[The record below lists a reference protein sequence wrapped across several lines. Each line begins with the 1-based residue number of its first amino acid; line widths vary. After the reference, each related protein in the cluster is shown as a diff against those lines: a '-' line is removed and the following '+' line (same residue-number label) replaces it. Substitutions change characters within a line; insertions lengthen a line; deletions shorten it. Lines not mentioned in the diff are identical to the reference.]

1 VLLEDY
7 STISLHFAE
16 WHRWAIQWPES
27 VSEKT
32 GQFLRKPLFSGVS
45 RGRTGAS
52 VTCLITDTRA
62 IFSMAIEPKTQ
73 RYHGPPTGSAGEN
86 QGRSHHMLQPPEN
99 KNAAP
104 TASNQNTYT
113 PVKTS
118 SAPMEQATI
127 GRSLVI
133 KGDISGAESL
143 FVDGRIE
150 GTVNIPENR
159 VTVGR
164 NGVVTADVNAREV
177 VIMGKVQ
184 GNIICSDRLDIRSEG
199 AVTGDVVVQ
208 RISVEDGAI
217 LKGSVQVQAASEQK
231 HKQNQQQQSKPNG
244 DASKAAAAT
253 AGA

>member
-1 VLLEDY
+1 
-7 STISLHFAE
+7 
-16 WHRWAIQWPES
+16 
-27 VSEKT
+27 
-32 GQFLRKPLFSGVS
+32 
-45 RGRTGAS
+45 
-52 VTCLITDTRA
+52 
-62 IFSMAIEPKTQ
+62 
-73 RYHGPPTGSAGEN
+73 
-86 QGRSHHMLQPPEN
+86 
-99 KNAAP
+99 
-104 TASNQNTYT
+104 
-113 PVKTS
+113 
-118 SAPMEQATI
+118 MEQATI

-133 KGDISGAESL
+133 KGEISGAESL

-150 GTVNIPENR
+150 GTVNIPEHR

-199 AVTGDVVVQ
+199 SVTGDVVVQ

-231 HKQNQQQQSKPNG
+231 HKQNQQQRQEAKPNG
-244 DASKAAAAT
+244 DASKAASAA